1 VVDNLVYFSVQAQQ
15 GTLSSTGTPLQPTTF
30 TTTAKT
36 VPVGL
41 VMSLTPQ
48 ISENGTVTLDV
59 RPTISRKIGDVSDP
73 NPSLQNTQNPSLT
86 IQNKIPVI
94 QVREMESV
102 LQVGSG
108 QTVIL
113 GGLMQDD
120 SNRARDGIPG
130 LSRAEGFG
138 AIFGQQERNVQKT
151 ELVIFLRPT
160 VITNPSLDSDE
171 LKFYKRYLPTANG
184 APEQWK
190 NGFDAA
196 GDPR

>member
-1 VVDNLVYFSVQAQQ
+1 ML
-15 GTLSSTGTPLQPTTF
+15 P
-30 TTTAKT
+30 
-36 VPVGL
+36 
-41 VMSLTPQ
+41 
-48 ISENGTVTLDV
+48 
-59 RPTISRKIGDVSDP
+59 
-73 NPSLQNTQNPSLT
+73 
-86 IQNKIPVI
+86 
-94 QVREMESV
+94 
-102 LQVGSG
+102 
-108 QTVIL
+108 
-113 GGLMQDD
+113 GGLC
-120 SNRARDGIPG
+120 NRARDGIPG